1 MIKAIVFDKDGTL
14 LEFSDIWTRGCYKI
28 FEKLKLSPD
37 QIYTI
42 KNQIGIGDD
51 DVVIEN
57 SILAAGTISDLANV
71 LSKYSDE
78 VDLEKYIED
87 CFVETID
94 DNPSAVR
101 PTTDLI
107 KLFNFLENE
116 SIKIIVSTSDN
127 LRVARKMFAILDLDN
142 YIDYIIAA
150 DYFPAKPDTSSLDFI
165 MDKYNLSTNDLI
177 MVGDSRVD
185 MQYAK
190 DLRAR
195 IGVLCG
201 TGTYQMLEK
210 YADKLIADP
219 IELINIINTI

>member
-14 LEFSDIWTRGCYKI
+14 LEFSDNWTRGCYKI

-37 QIYTI
+37 QISTI

-51 DVVIEN
+51 DIVIEN
-57 SILAAGTISDLANV
+57 SILAAGTISDLAGV
-71 LSKYSDE
+71 LSKYTNKPGLDQF
-78 VDLEKYIED
+78 IED
-87 CFVETID
+87 CFIETID
-94 DNPSAVR
+94 DDPSAVI
-101 PTTDLI
+101 PTTNLI
-107 KLFNFLENE
+107 KLFDFLKDK

-127 LRVARKMFAILDLDN
+127 LRVAEKMFAILSLDN

-150 DYFPAKPDTSSLDFI
+150 DHFPGKPDTRSLEFI
-165 MDKYNLSTNDLI
+165 MDKYNLSADELI

-185 MQYAK
+185 MEYAK
-190 DLRAR
+190 DLRAS

-219 IELINIINTI
+219 LELINIIDTL